1 MGQKSYQDSI
11 KDEIGNKISPDF
23 VIMFMPGEHM
33 LQIALLHRPTLWE
46 EAVERNVI
54 LASPYVLLA
63 LLRSVFYSWQQE
75 ERNNNA
81 KKILEVTED
90 LADRIDTFIGHV
102 EGIGR
107 GLQSSIN
114 SYNKTVGSY
123 NRRLLPAQEKLNTLK
138 GSSQTFLEMKDI
150 EESPREVQQ
159 KLKTE

>member
-1 MGQKSYQDSI
+1 
-11 KDEIGNKISPDF
+11 
-23 VIMFMPGEHM
+23 MFMPGEHM

-54 LASPYVLLA
+54 LASPYILLA

-114 SYNKTVGSY
+114 S
-123 NRRLLPAQEKLNTLK
+123 
-138 GSSQTFLEMKDI
+138 
-150 EESPREVQQ
+150 
-159 KLKTE
+159 

>member
-1 MGQKSYQDSI
+1 
-11 KDEIGNKISPDF
+11 
-23 VIMFMPGEHM
+23 M

-102 EGIGR
+102 EGIGK

-150 EESPREVQQ
+150 EESPRDVQQ

>member
-1 MGQKSYQDSI
+1 MYKRQ
-11 KDEIGNKISPDF
+11 
-23 VIMFMPGEHM
+23 
-33 LQIALLHRPTLWE
+33 
-46 EAVERNVI
+46 
-54 LASPYVLLA
+54 SPYILLA

-150 EESPREVQQ
+150 EESPRDVQQ